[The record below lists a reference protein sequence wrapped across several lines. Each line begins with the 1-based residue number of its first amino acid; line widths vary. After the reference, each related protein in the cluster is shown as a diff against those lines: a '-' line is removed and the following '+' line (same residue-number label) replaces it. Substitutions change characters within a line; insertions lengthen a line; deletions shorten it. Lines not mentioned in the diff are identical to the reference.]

1 MSCEWIIQACP
12 LKLPRLLI
20 YIHLLM
26 FLFHMLRQTALI
38 CKLFVTMITSIFDS
52 FMYRLNMFFQITLLS
67 SLKVTM
73 ITIILDSF
81 MYRFDMSMFGQTI
94 LSSKSMFTLITS
106 ILDSVLYRENMCIQM
121 RILWKAFSHWW
132 QSFIATKRN
141 SQFFHP
147 LLWKVRFT

>member
-1 MSCEWIIQACP
+1 MDNSRFVCLYKQV
-12 LKLPRLLI
+12 KLWQNELPSQILPSLAGHKCQNVKMCLCI
-20 YIHLLM
+20 LQISWC
-26 FLFHMLRQTALI
+26 QNS
-38 CKLFVTMITSIFDS
+38 V
-52 FMYRLNMFFQITLLS
+52 YRLVFVDVQLRFCIG
-67 SLKVTM
+67 M

-94 LSSKSMFTLITS
+94 LSSKSLFTLIIS